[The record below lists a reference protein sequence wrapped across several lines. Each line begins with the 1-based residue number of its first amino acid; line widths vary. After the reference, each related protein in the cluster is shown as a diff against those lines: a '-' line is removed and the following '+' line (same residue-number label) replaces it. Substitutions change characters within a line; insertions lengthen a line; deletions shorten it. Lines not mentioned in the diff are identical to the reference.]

1 MGGESNE
8 GEMGFKHGD
17 DGSEISRVGVTSM
30 SLYAKAD
37 PFFSSAD
44 WDPVVSGGGFSSSHY
59 PSMAIDNPG
68 MSCFPHYQPCS
79 GYPDMPA
86 SLLPFGDCG
95 GSGQIGQCL
104 GSDKKGESVGRLIR
118 AGESH
123 EVSDDVVLG
132 ASPTRKRRQAEAES
146 SQRNKKAVE
155 QFQEDPQRGSDQ
167 SQKKHKNDQQ
177 SKEKESSQSEEA
189 PKENYLH
196 MRARRGQATNS
207 HSLAERVRREKIS
220 ERMRLLQE
228 LVPGCNKITGKAVM
242 LDEIINYVQSL
253 QQQVEF
259 LSMKLATVNPELN
272 IDIDRIL
279 AKDLLQSRDRN
290 TPMLGLNP
298 FSGFQGTMPNLSTTT
313 NPQYNPLLPQTT
325 LESELQSLYQMGF
338 VSNPSTMSSFS
349 PNNGRLKPEL

>member
-1 MGGESNE
+1 MGGESNNE
-8 GEMGFKHGD
+8 GEMGLNHGHD
-17 DGSEISRVGVTSM
+17 PSM
-30 SLYAKAD
+30 PLYAKAD
-37 PFFSSAD
+37 PYFSSSD
-44 WDPVVSGGGFSSSHY
+44 WDPVVNGGGFSSSPY
-59 PSMAIDNPG
+59 PSVVMDNPG
-68 MSCFPHYQPCS
+68 MSCFTHYQSGS

-95 GSGQIGQCL
+95 GGQFL
-104 GSDKKGESVGRLIR
+104 GSEKNGESVGRLMR

-123 EVSDDVVLG
+123 DQVSDDGV
-132 ASPTRKRRQAEAES
+132 SPTRKRRQAEAES
-146 SQRNKKAVE
+146 QRNKKAVE
-155 QFQEDPQRGSDQ
+155 AYQEDTQRGSDQ
-167 SQKKHKNDQQ
+167 SQKKHKDGQ
-177 SKEKESSQSEEA
+177 SKETMNKESSQSEEA
-189 PKENYLH
+189 PKENYIH

-259 LSMKLATVNPELN
+259 LSMKLATVNPEVN

-279 AKDLLQSRDRN
+279 PKDLLQSRDRN
-290 TPMLGLNP
+290 TPTLGLNP
-298 FSGFQGTMPNLSTTT
+298 FTSFQGNISTTT
-313 NPQYNPLLPQTT
+313 NPQYNPLPQTT

-338 VSNPSTMSSFS
+338 VTNPSTMSSFS
-349 PNNGRLKPEL
+349 PNNGKLKATQTCFCLFPSLLS